1 MEDSERQNKICL
13 NKSKNTFGEVLTLEL
28 LEKGPVIELKINK
41 NHVINKCGHRAGKNK
56 NHETQW

>member
-41 NHVINKCGHRAGKNK
+41 NHVIKNVA
-56 NHETQW
+56 T